1 MIRQRKEVI
10 TMKKDSELQHDVLAE
25 LEWEPTVDA
34 AEIGVSVEGGIV
46 TLNGVV
52 KRLPEKWAAEQAAL
66 RIAGVKGVANEI
78 EVRLIPGGER
88 SDADIARSA
97 VNALVENLYI
107 PQDRIQVKVE
117 KGWVTL
123 EGTVEWRYQK
133 EAAENAVRHLVGVK
147 GVINTIGI
155 ESPATSA
162 EVKEKIENALKRSA
176 EVDAQRISVETVGS
190 KVILRGSARSWTE
203 RKEAERAAW
212 SAPGVSVVENHITI
226 EF

>member
-1 MIRQRKEVI
+1 
-10 TMKKDSELQHDVLAE
+10 MKKDSELQHDVLAE

>member
-1 MIRQRKEVI
+1 
-10 TMKKDSELQHDVLAE
+10 MKKDSELQHDVLAE

-46 TLNGVV
+46 TLNGTV
-52 KRLPEKWAAEQAAL
+52 KNFPEKWAAEQAAL
-66 RIAGVKGVANEI
+66 RIANVKGVANEI
-78 EVRLIPGGER
+78 EVRLIPDSER

>member
-1 MIRQRKEVI
+1 
-10 TMKKDSELQHDVLAE
+10 MKKDSELQHDVLAE
-25 LEWEPTVDA
+25 LEWEPTIDA

-46 TLNGVV
+46 TLNGAV
-52 KRLPEKWAAEQAAL
+52 KRLPEKWAAEDAAF
-66 RIAGVKGVANEI
+66 RIAGVKGIANEI
-78 EVRLIPGGER
+78 EVRLIPGSER

-97 VNALVENLYI
+97 VNALKWNITV
-107 PQDRIQVKVE
+107 PSDRIKVKVE
-117 KGWVTL
+117 KGWMTL
-123 EGTVEWRYQK
+123 EGTVEWQYQK
-133 EAAENAVRHLVGVK
+133 EAAENAVRHMAGVK

-155 ESPATSA
+155 QSPATSA

-176 EVDAQRISVETVGS
+176 EVDAERIFVETANG
-190 KVILRGSARSWTE
+190 KVILRGSARSWAE

>member
-1 MIRQRKEVI
+1 
-10 TMKKDSELQHDVLAE
+10 MKKDSELQHDVLAE
-25 LEWEPTVDA
+25 LEWEPIIDA

-46 TLNGVV
+46 TLNGAV
-52 KRLPEKWAAEQAAL
+52 KRLPEKWAAEDAAF
-66 RIAGVKGVANEI
+66 RIAGVKGIANEI
-78 EVRLIPGGER
+78 EVRLIPGSER

-97 VNALVENLYI
+97 VNALEWNISVPY
-107 PQDRIQVKVE
+107 DRIKVKVQ

-123 EGTVEWRYQK
+123 EGTVERQYQK
-133 EAAENAVRHLVGVK
+133 EAAENAVRHMAGVK

-155 ESPATSA
+155 QSPATSA

-176 EVDAQRISVETVGS
+176 EVDAERIFVETANG
-190 KVILRGSARSWTE
+190 KVILRGSARSWAE

-226 EF
+226 AP